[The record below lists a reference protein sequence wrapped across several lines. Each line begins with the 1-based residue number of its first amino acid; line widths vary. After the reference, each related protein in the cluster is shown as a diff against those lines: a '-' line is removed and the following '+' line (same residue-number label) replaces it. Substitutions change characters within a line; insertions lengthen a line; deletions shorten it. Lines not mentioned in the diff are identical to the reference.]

1 MNIQL
6 VCRRLVERWRFGGQ
20 GVVQW
25 SRWSGLEWVQ
35 QYEGGWVEAETPDV
49 LRGIHL
55 ILGFSQNH
63 FTANSSM
70 DNMPDHHHAPYLRI
84 F

>member
-1 MNIQL
+1 MGREW
-6 VCRRLVERWRFGGQ
+6 CSGPGGR
-20 GVVQW
+20 GL
-25 SRWSGLEWVQ
+25 SGSNNRM
-35 QYEGGWVEAETPDV
+35 EAETPDV
-49 LRGIHL
+49 LRGIPL